1 MDVTVTT
8 PARPKA
14 VAPLTPAEKIAA
26 RDAARADSTRI
37 IERYQAREPVSR
49 IAADYHVTPN
59 WLALR
64 LAEWGVPR
72 RHRHEAHA
80 LRRPA
85 GHVFRGRTRRRSTAE
100 VRAAQAQ
107 FTGDQADVT
116 ARYLAGT
123 SITTLAREYQ
133 VNPVWVTERLDDWN
147 VPRRKQ
153 SAAAAAA
160 RARSAR

>member
-1 MDVTVTT
+1 MTT
-8 PARPKA
+8 NPHSKPARPT
-14 VAPLTPAEKIAA
+14 TPAEKAAA
-26 RDAARADSTRI
+26 RDIARADSEAI
-37 IERYQAREPVSR
+37 IRRYQAREPVSR
-49 IAADYHVTPN
+49 IANDYGVTPN
-59 WLALR
+59 WLGQQLI
-64 LAEWGVPR
+64 EWGVPR

-107 FTGDQADVT
+107 FTADRADVT

-147 VPRRKQ
+147 VPRRK
-153 SAAAAAA
+153 
-160 RARSAR
+160 RPTPPR

>member
-1 MDVTVTT
+1 MTT

-14 VAPLTPAEKIAA
+14 VAPITPAEKTAA
-26 RDAARADSTRI
+26 RDAARADSDTI
-37 IERYQAREPVSR
+37 IRRYQAREPVSR

-64 LAEWGVPR
+64 LIEWGVPR

-107 FTGDQADVT
+107 FTGDRADVT

>member
-1 MDVTVTT
+1 MDVTET
-8 PARPKA
+8 PEPRSK
-14 VAPLTPAEKIAA
+14 TAA

-37 IERYQAREPVSR
+37 IERYQAHEPVSR
-49 IAADYHVTPN
+49 IAADYGVNPD
-59 WLALR
+59 WLGLR
-64 LAEWGVPR
+64 LIEWGVPR

-107 FTGDQADVT
+107 FTGDRADVT

-123 SITTLAREYQ
+123 SITSLAREYQ
-133 VNPVWVTERLDDWN
+133 VNPVWVTERLDDWD
-147 VPRRKQ
+147 VPRRKRPGRDP
-153 SAAAAAA
+153 AG
-160 RARSAR
+160 

>member
-1 MDVTVTT
+1 MTT
-8 PARPKA
+8 PPHLKA
-14 VAPLTPAEKIAA
+14 AA
-26 RDAARADSTRI
+26 CDAARADSDVI
-37 IERYQAREPVSR
+37 IRRYQAREPVSH
-49 IAADYHVTPN
+49 IAADYGVTAN

-64 LAEWGVPR
+64 LVEWGVPR

-107 FTGDQADVT
+107 FTGDRADVT

-123 SITTLAREYQ
+123 SITSLAREYQ
-133 VNPVWVTERLDDWN
+133 VNPVWVTERLDCWD
-147 VPRRKQ
+147 VPRRRRPAPRPAE
-153 SAAAAAA
+153 S
-160 RARSAR
+160 

>member
-1 MDVTVTT
+1 MTT
-8 PARPKA
+8 NPHSKPARPTTPVEKA
-14 VAPLTPAEKIAA
+14 AA
-26 RDAARADSTRI
+26 RDAARADSETI
-37 IERYQAREPVSR
+37 IRRYQAREPVSR
-49 IAADYHVTPN
+49 IANDYHVTPN
-59 WLALR
+59 WLGLR
-64 LAEWGVPR
+64 LIEWGVPR

-107 FTGDQADVT
+107 FTADRADVT

-147 VPRRKQ
+147 VPRRK
-153 SAAAAAA
+153 
-160 RARSAR
+160 RPTPPL

>member
-1 MDVTVTT
+1 MTET
-8 PARPKA
+8 PNSPSKEA
-14 VAPLTPAEKIAA
+14 VQAAA
-26 RDAARADSTRI
+26 RDAARADSDVI
-37 IERYQAREPVSR
+37 IRRYQAREPVSR
-49 IAADYHVTPN
+49 IAADYGVTAN

-64 LAEWGVPR
+64 LVEWGVPR

-107 FTGDQADVT
+107 FTGDRADVT

-123 SITTLAREYQ
+123 SITSLAREYQ

-147 VPRRKQ
+147 VPRRRRP
-153 SAAAAAA
+153 APEPPL
-160 RARSAR
+160 RP

>member
-1 MDVTVTT
+1 MDVTET
-8 PARPKA
+8 PEPRSK
-14 VAPLTPAEKIAA
+14 TAA
-26 RDAARADSTRI
+26 RDAARADSEAI
-37 IERYQAREPVSR
+37 IRRYQAREPVSR
-49 IAADYHVTPN
+49 IAADYGVTAN

-64 LAEWGVPR
+64 LVEWGVPR

-107 FTGDQADVT
+107 FTGDRADVT

-133 VNPVWVTERLDDWN
+133 VNPVWITERLDDWN
-147 VPRRKQ
+147 VPRRRRPGRDLE
-153 SAAAAAA
+153 A
-160 RARSAR
+160 

>member
-1 MDVTVTT
+1 MTTT
-8 PARPKA
+8 PHPKP
-14 VAPLTPAEKIAA
+14 VGPTTPAEKAAA

-37 IERYQAREPVSR
+37 IQRYQAHEPVSR
-49 IAADYHVTPN
+49 IAADYGINPD

-64 LAEWGVPR
+64 LVEWGIHR

-107 FTGDQADVT
+107 FTGDRADVT

-123 SITTLAREYQ
+123 SITSLAREYQ
-133 VNPVWVTERLDDWN
+133 VAPTWITERLDDWG
-147 VPRRKQ
+147 VPRRSQ
-153 SAAAAAA
+153 SEATRVQTRGA
-160 RARSAR
+160 RKP